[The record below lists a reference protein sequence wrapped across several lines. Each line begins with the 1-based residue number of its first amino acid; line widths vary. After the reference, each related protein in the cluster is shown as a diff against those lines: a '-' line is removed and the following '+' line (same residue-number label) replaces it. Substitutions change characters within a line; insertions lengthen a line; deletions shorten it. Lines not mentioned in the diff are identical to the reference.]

1 MAVIGEVAPLARLSV
16 EEGLHAAEMALGQ
29 QLREAGLLVAP
40 DEHQEG
46 GEQQDAADGAEH
58 MAVKARGKGEDHG
71 EEGDGAKQHEALQ
84 ALLLPPDGLQVALL
98 PFVEINHRIT
108 SGMS

>member
-1 MAVIGEVAPLARLSV
+1 MAVIREVTPLARLTV
-16 EEGLHAAEMALGQ
+16 EKGLDAAEMALGQ

-40 DEHQEG
+40 DEHQES

-71 EEGDGAKQHEALQ
+71 EEGDGAKQYEALQ
-84 ALLLPPDGLQVALL
+84 ALFLPPDGL
-98 PFVEINHRIT
+98 
-108 SGMS
+108 